1 MEGGMAAGSA
11 GGAILEPVV
20 SWQWLFLGTAI
31 AAALVLWQLRRYGSL
46 FDAPKIT
53 TFPSL
58 QTVFAGYRAV
68 LSNFR
73 GARTYAYVLWN
84 GIYHSGVYR
93 THLGSRTDLESAD
106 WQGS

>member
-31 AAALVLWQLRRYGSL
+31 AAVLVLWQLRQYGSL

-53 TFPSL
+53 TF
-58 QTVFAGYRAV
+58 
-68 LSNFR
+68 N
-73 GARTYAYVLWN
+73 
-84 GIYHSGVYR
+84 
-93 THLGSRTDLESAD
+93 
-106 WQGS
+106 